1 MRGSRSPRRRTAHP
15 TGQGAVQQAREAT
28 RALAEHGGQVR
39 FLLRDRDAKCTASFD
54 AVFTA
59 EDVDILLSA
68 PGTPKMNPVAQRI
81 APAALK

>member
-1 MRGSRSPRRRTAHP
+1 MHITPTTAHP
-15 TGQGAVQQAREAT
+15 TGQWAVQQAREAT
-28 RALAEHGGQVR
+28 RALAEHGEQVR
-39 FLLRDRDAKCTASFD
+39 YLLRDRGAKYTASLD

-68 PGTPKMNPVAQRI
+68 PRAPKMNLVAQRI